1 MEQRYFKDQ
10 SRMAKLQIEANK
22 MGYSDDKLPIAP
34 GSPSDKNVN
43 FKNLLAEGSRFLNSM
58 RERCVR
64 LIDQEKNAEADELLN
79 CCNTMA
85 SLINW
90 WTECDDQ
97 QAEIKQVNAQM
108 AREAG
113 FTPTGES
120 TAKLLAPGE
129 KFAQGFDKQPGQP
142 SLGEIMAAMVGC
154 NKSRD
159 IKDALSEGIGADGGY
174 ACPSYLSDEVIDAVR
189 SKSVLVEAGA
199 KTVRLQG
206 KEDSWLRIASDP
218 SVNWHAENAEIPE
231 SQPTFNLMT
240 FQPKTLTCLV
250 KISREC
256 FDDAKNVDS
265 AIQLAIS
272 GAIAQELDR
281 SVLFGGDA
289 NGPSGIFNEN
299 GVVEVPVNGA
309 LTDYTMLLNALYKL
323 KKNNLW
329 GAPTSWLLS
338 TLAWYQLQGLT
349 SSERQPLMAPAAVA
363 EVPQQ
368 VSTIIPDDMALVGD
382 FEKCLLGFRS
392 DLRIEFLNQA
402 FSSRYQYGFLAS
414 VRLDAQLMHPGFFA
428 KLTGIAEASTA
439 KAK

>member
-1 MEQRYFKDQ
+1 MYDATNDPKSKAELV
-10 SRMAKLQIEANK
+10 AEIGKLGLMSNK
-22 MGYSDDKLPIAP
+22 LSFER
-34 GSPSDKNVN
+34 GSASDK
-43 FKNLLAEGSRFLNSM
+43 FDYQTCLAESRRVANALSDRVDSM
-58 RERCVR
+58 IKEGTH
-64 LIDQEKNAEADELLN
+64 NEAD
-79 CCNTMA
+79 
-85 SLINW
+85 I
-90 WTECDDQ
+90 D
-97 QAEIKQVNAQM
+97 KVVNAMQTLASFQNRWSNLVDMQKETREINAHM

-113 FTPTGES
+113 FTPSGDS
-120 TAKLLAPGE
+120 TAKLLAPNE
-129 KFAQGFDKQPGQP
+129 KFAQGFDKQPNQP
-142 SLGEIMAAMVGC
+142 SLGQIMSSMVGA
-154 NKSRD
+154 NRD
-159 IKDALSEGIGADGGY
+159 PDVKAALSEGIGQDGGF

-199 KTVRLQG
+199 RTVRLEG

-289 NGPSGIFNEN
+289 NGPNGIFNEN

-349 SSERQPLMAPAAVA
+349 SSEKQPLMAPAAVA

-368 VSTIIPDDMALVGD
+368 VSTVIPDDMALVGD